1 MEAET
6 ITSDTTS
13 YSMHGGGGGG
23 HYPEI
28 AKLNLKRKNR
38 SNSLIKMPIFI
49 RELLAE
55 MVGTYLLVMIGLA
68 AVANYKLNRNSKVGV
83 DHFAVAFTFGIGGM
97 SGIAASMPISGSHLN
112 PAVSLAFALSG
123 RLSIYK
129 VPHYLL
135 GQYIGALLASFTVF
149 IVYYEGI
156 QEYDHGTRIAYAGEW
171 FHENKTMMSELASGD
186 IFATF
191 PAPWVSVTTALLDQI
206 IATFALVFCV
216 LAVTDKRAKLP
227 EYLHP
232 FMLGM
237 VICGVVVAF
246 GLQCGAALNPARD
259 LSPRLFLLIGGY
271 GFDAFRPVESLYWI
285 VAGIIGPHIGAIIA
299 AWSYGFL
306 LWHDNNDQDHEDNEK
321 H

>member
-1 MEAET
+1 
-6 ITSDTTS
+6 
-13 YSMHGGGGGG
+13 
-23 HYPEI
+23 
-28 AKLNLKRKNR
+28 
-38 SNSLIKMPIFI
+38 
-49 RELLAE
+49 
-55 MVGTYLLVMIGLA
+55 MIGQA
-68 AVANYKLNRNSKVGV
+68 AIANYKLNRNSKVGV
-83 DHFAVAFTFGIGGM
+83 DHFAVAFTFGIGAM

-123 RLSIYK
+123 RLSMCK

-149 IVYYEGI
+149 VAYYEGI
-156 QEYDHGTRIAYAGEW
+156 EAYDHGNRIAYGGEW
-171 FHENKTMMSELASGD
+171 FTINQTRMAEIASGD

-191 PAPWVSVTTALLDQI
+191 PAPWITVTSALIDQI

-271 GFDAFRPVESLYWI
+271 GFDAFR
-285 VAGIIGPHIGAIIA
+285 
-299 AWSYGFL
+299 
-306 LWHDNNDQDHEDNEK
+306 
-321 H
+321 